1 MTMIKIL
8 LGGSPCTYW
17 SICRAGNTQTDI
29 TRETAA
35 EGIGWELFKNYL
47 IAKEKLK
54 PDVFIYENV
63 SSMSKDIKKQITVN
77 IEVEPTEINGALFS
91 AAERARLFW
100 TNIQLKELPLDK
112 GLVLKDILAP
122 EEQVEQKYYYDC
134 GYTFHGWDKAVCAT
148 LHINGNDILK
158 RISNP
163 AFKCP
168 TLTTCGGGNTQKK
181 VLVNGR
187 ARKLTPTEYERC
199 MTLPDGYTKVVSDS
213 QRYNGLGN
221 GWCADA
227 VIWQL
232 EQGLKYVPLDQEI
245 IVVSMYDGIGTG
257 RYCLDKMGYTNVKYF
272 AYEIDKHA
280 MQIALSN
287 YPDIIQC
294 GDAFQVREDGWG
306 NEV

>member
-1 MTMIKIL
+1 MIKIL
-8 LGGSPCTYW
+8 IGGSPCTYW

-29 TRETAA
+29 TRETTA

-47 IAKEKLK
+47 IAKEKFN
-54 PDVFIYENV
+54 PDIFIYENV
-63 SSMSKDIKKQITVN
+63 SSMSVDIKQQITVN
-77 IEVEPTEINGALFS
+77 LGEEPVEINGAIFS
-91 AAERARLFW
+91 AAERSRLFW
-100 TNIQLKELPLDK
+100 TNILLGELPKDK
-112 GLVLKDILAP
+112 GLVLGDILETEVA
-122 EEQVEQKYYYDC
+122 EKYFYSC

-232 EQGLKYVPLDQEI
+232 EQWLKYVPLDQEI

>member
-1 MTMIKIL
+1 MIKIL
-8 LGGSPCTYW
+8 IGGSPCTYW

-29 TRETAA
+29 TRETTA

-47 IAKEKLK
+47 IAKEKFN
-54 PDVFIYENV
+54 PDIFIYENV
-63 SSMSKDIKKQITVN
+63 SSMSVDIKQQITVN
-77 IEVEPTEINGALFS
+77 LGEEPVEINGAIFS
-91 AAERARLFW
+91 AAERSRLFW
-100 TNIQLKELPLDK
+100 TNILLGELPKDK
-112 GLVLKDILAP
+112 GLVLGDILETEVA
-122 EEQVEQKYYYDC
+122 EKYFYSC
-134 GYTFHGWDKAVCAT
+134 GYTFYGWDKAVCAT

-294 GDAFQVREDGWG
+294 GDAFQVREDCWG